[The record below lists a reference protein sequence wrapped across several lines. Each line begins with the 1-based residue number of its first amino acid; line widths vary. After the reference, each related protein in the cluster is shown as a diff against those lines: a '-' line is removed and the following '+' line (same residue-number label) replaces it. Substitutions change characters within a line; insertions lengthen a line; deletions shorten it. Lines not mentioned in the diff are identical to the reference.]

1 MARTKATLK
10 QNDFSRAAIRPE
22 FLEAD
27 EDPIRQRS
35 YRDGGNVRPTARKG
49 LKRRPGLYREA
60 DLAGTA
66 LLGGTV
72 SIKPVEGEE
81 FVLVFVSG
89 GVEIYDS
96 TGALDASFSSLP
108 WTAAPWVAPAGE
120 QTFIGGDHD
129 IYVLQFNGG
138 SWSIG
143 AMDFA
148 DLPSGALAQPYY
160 KFADGSKIT
169 PSARTG
175 SITVTASKA
184 VFTADY
190 VGLRIRYMDK
200 EIEITAYTSATV
212 VTGTVLEKLP
222 PSFDITVNNA
232 EGFEPGEVVEGA
244 DSGWNGYV
252 TSVNTG
258 TNVVKAVSLSGYEG
272 PLTTEKL
279 VGPNTK
285 SGISAKSYA
294 GPYASPYWTEPVI
307 SVVRGYARSGAIV
320 NGRLIL
326 SDFESV
332 PDLISASSTRALNDF
347 GTGLDDDDAIL
358 RRVGD
363 AGRRV
368 RHVINAGDLVILTD
382 NGAYYVNAR
391 DNTEITP
398 ATFAPTKFDSRSA
411 GSARPVFV
419 DNAVLYTNGQD
430 VLVAVLSGNVYLNW
444 TVIVASDGYD
454 GMYGSVASFSVPGP
468 DFSNEDRA
476 VLMTM
481 DDGTINAMYFNAS
494 FEDFGIFP
502 WDFSAGTN
510 VLRDEDECSALGAAA
525 MGGTYWLTTERRM
538 TAAGADNYFL
548 ERLSASTFLDFT
560 TQVTGGDTVDLSDYA
575 GAEITLTSGDY
586 YLGTFAS
593 DTEAEA
599 YVAAYPTAATI
610 DVGLAWGPFVQPWPF
625 EVIKS
630 QRNGMLRA
638 RTIRVGVSV
647 RDTTNFFV
655 QRNST
660 KSVVSAYDFGDDL
673 SAPPPRKTAVYRFPV
688 FGNRDH
694 PEIIIG
700 QDTPGPF
707 EIMAYIAEVQA

>member
-66 LLGGTV
+66 LVGGTV

-108 WTAAPWVAPAGE
+108 WTEAPWVASAGE
-120 QTFIGGDHD
+120 QTFIGGDHN
-129 IYVLQFNGG
+129 IYVLQFDGG

-143 AMDFA
+143 VMDFA

-160 KFADGSKIT
+160 KFADGISIT

-175 SITVTASKA
+175 SITVTASAA
-184 VFTADY
+184 VFSASY
-190 VGLRIRYMDK
+190 IGLRIRYMDK
-200 EIEITAYTSATV
+200 EIEITGYTSATV

-244 DSGWNGYV
+244 DTGWNGYV

-272 PLTTEKL
+272 PLATETL

-285 SGISAKSYA
+285 SAISAKSYA

-332 PDLISASSTRALNDF
+332 PDLISASSSRALNDF
-347 GTGLDDDDAIL
+347 ETGLEDDDAIL

-382 NGAYYVNAR
+382 NGSYYINAR

-398 ATFAPTKFDSRSA
+398 ANFAPTKFDSRSA

-430 VLVAVLSGNVYLNW
+430 VLAAVLTGNVYLNW
-444 TVIVASDGYD
+444 AVIVASDGYD
-454 GMYGSVASFSVPGP
+454 GMFGGVEAFSVPGP

-476 VLMTM
+476 VLMVM

-494 FEDFGIFP
+494 FEDFGIFQ
-502 WDFSAGTN
+502 WDFGAEANT
-510 VLRDEDECSALGAAA
+510 LRGSDECNILGAAA
-525 MGGTYWLTTERRM
+525 IGGAFWATTERRM
-538 TAAGADNYFL
+538 TGAGADSYFL
-548 ERLSASTFLDFT
+548 ERFSALAFLDFA
-560 TQVTGGDTVDLSDYA
+560 TQVTGGSVVDLSAYA
-575 GAEITLTSGDY
+575 GAQITLTSGDS
-586 YLGTFAS
+586 YLGTFDS
-593 DTEAEA
+593 DSAAEA
-599 YVAAYPTAATI
+599 YVADYPTAATI
-610 DVGLAWGPFVQPWPF
+610 DAGLAWGPYVQPWPF
-625 EVIKS
+625 EIINS
-630 QRNGMLRA
+630 PRNGMIRA

-660 KSVVSAYDFGDDL
+660 KSSVAAYSFGDDL
-673 SAPPPRKTAVYRFPV
+673 SEPPPRKTAVYRFPV

-700 QDTPGPF
+700 QDVPGPF
-707 EIMAYIAEVQA
+707 EVSAYIAEVQG